1 MISLHL
7 PFGSLVLE
15 MYICIAGCRT
25 LDQSCDDG
33 AATPDTKCCD
43 TDPATKEKLECKNF
57 KCIKKAGRV
66 VINYMTKCRQLGQFI
81 FFLNGCKFYKP
92 IENGFILS
100 LTFYLD
106 RLSFK

>member
-1 MISLHL
+1 
-7 PFGSLVLE
+7 

-33 AATPDTKCCD
+33 AGAPDTKCCD

-81 FFLNGCKFYKP
+81 FFRMAVN
-92 IENGFILS
+92 FINQL
-100 LTFYLD
+100 
-106 RLSFK
+106 KMA